1 MSANMSALSKD
12 RLIAIIGS
20 GAMGAGIAQVAAV
33 AGYTVKLYDTRPEAV
48 AKAISDIAL
57 VFNKL
62 VAKDRMSAVAAA
74 AAIARLHAAVTL
86 DELAGAGLAVEAI
99 VENLDAKRALF
110 AQLEAVVGDDCILA
124 TNTSSISVTAIA
136 AKLRVPSRLVGM
148 HFFNPVPLMALVE
161 VVSGLATDAAVAQ
174 TVCDTAAAW
183 GKHPVHAKSTP
194 GFIVNRVARPFYA
207 EGWRLLGERAAD
219 AATIDAVMR
228 EAGGFRMG
236 PFELMDLIGHDVNFS
251 VTQSV
256 FSAYFNDPRF
266 TPSVLQQEMVNAG
279 YLGRKSGRGFYLY
292 GDGGAPA
299 ASTTALPH
307 AEAAQPVPEF
317 VSYTVEQGAAVGGA
331 RVTGSAVADA
341 LAERL
346 RASGIAVKHRQPGE
360 ARGHAGGVGAIVD
373 HAPAFHCNG
382 ATVYLTDGRSAT
394 ERARDNQHADTVLFD
409 LAFDYASAKRIAVTC
424 ADQCSLAA
432 YQSVVGLF
440 QAAGFVVTRLDDVPG
455 MVVMRTV
462 AMLANEAADAVN
474 QGVCSAEAADIAMQ
488 KGVNYP
494 RGPLAWA
501 DAIGIGQIVTVL
513 ANLAA
518 SYGEDRYRV
527 SPLLRRKHASGAT
540 FHA

>member
-1 MSANMSALSKD
+1 MPALSKD
-12 RLIAIIGS
+12 RLVAVIGS

-62 VAKDRMSAVAAA
+62 VAKERMSAVAAA
-74 AAIARLHAAVTL
+74 AAIARLRAAVTL
-86 DELAGAGLAVEAI
+86 DDVAGAGLVVEAI
-99 VENLDAKRALF
+99 VENLDAKRGLF
-110 AQLEAVVGDDCILA
+110 AELEALVADDCILA

-136 AKLRVPSRLVGM
+136 ARLRKPERLVGM

-161 VVSGLATDAAVAQ
+161 VISGLATDAAVAQ

-183 GKHPVHAKSTP
+183 GKNPVHAKSTP

-207 EGWRLLGERAAD
+207 EGWRLLGEQAAD

-256 FSAYFNDPRF
+256 FNAYFNDPRF

-292 GDGGAPA
+292 GDGGTGSPQPQ
-299 ASTTALPH
+299 T
-307 AEAAQPVPEF
+307 EAAQPVPEF
-317 VSYTVEQGAAVGGA
+317 VSYTVEQGAKAGA
-331 RVTGSAVADA
+331 PRFAGSAVSDA
-341 LAERL
+341 LADRL
-346 RASGIAVKHRQPGE
+346 RAAGITVTHRQSPE
-360 ARGHAGGVGAIVD
+360 ARGHAAGAD
-373 HAPAFHCNG
+373 GAPAFHCNG
-382 ATVYLTDGRSAT
+382 AAVYLTDGRSAT
-394 ERARDNQHADTVLFD
+394 ERARDNQHPDTVLFD
-409 LAFDYASAKRIAVTC
+409 LALDYATATRIAVTC
-424 ADQCSLAA
+424 ADQCSTAA

-440 QAAGFVVTRLDDVPG
+440 QAAGFAVTRLDYVPG
-455 MVVMRTV
+455 MAVMRTV

-501 DAIGIGQIVTVL
+501 DSIGIGQIVTVL
-513 ANLAA
+513 TNLAA

-527 SPLLRRKHASGAT
+527 SPLLRRKHASGGG

>member
-1 MSANMSALSKD
+1 MAALSKD
-12 RLIAIIGS
+12 HLVAVIGS

-62 VAKDRMSAVAAA
+62 VAKERMSAVAAA
-74 AAIARLHAAVTL
+74 AAIARLRAAVTL
-86 DELAGAGLAVEAI
+86 DDVAGAGLVVEAI
-99 VENLDAKRALF
+99 VENLDAKRGLF
-110 AQLEAVVGDDCILA
+110 AQLEAIVGDDCILA

-136 AKLRVPSRLVGM
+136 AKLRKPERLVGM

-161 VVSGLATDAAVAQ
+161 VISGLATDAAVAQ
-174 TVCDTAAAW
+174 AVCDTAAAW
-183 GKHPVHAKSTP
+183 GKNPVHAKSTP

-207 EGWRLLGERAAD
+207 EGWRLLSEQAAD

-236 PFELMDLIGHDVNFS
+236 PFELMDLIGHDVNFA

-256 FSAYFNDPRF
+256 FHAYFNDPRF

-279 YLGRKSGRGFYLY
+279 YLGRKSGRGFYSY
-292 GDGGAPA
+292 GDG
-299 ASTTALPH
+299 STALPQPQTEP
-307 AEAAQPVPEF
+307 ARPVPEF
-317 VSYTVEQGAAVGGA
+317 VSYTVEQGAKAGA
-331 RVTGSAVADA
+331 PRVAGSSVADA

-346 RASGIAVKHRQPGE
+346 RAAGITVTHRQSPE
-360 ARGHAGGVGAIVD
+360 ARGHAAGAD
-373 HAPAFHCNG
+373 GAPAFHCNG
-382 ATVYLTDGRSAT
+382 AAVYLTDGRSAT
-394 ERARDNQHADTVLFD
+394 ERARDNQHPDTVLFD
-409 LAFDYASAKRIAVTC
+409 LSLDYASATRIAVTC
-424 ADQCSLAA
+424 ADQCSPAA

-440 QAAGFVVTRLDDVPG
+440 QAAGFAVTRLDDVPG
-455 MVVMRTV
+455 MAVMRTV

-513 ANLAA
+513 TNLAA
-518 SYGEDRYRV
+518 SYGEERYRV
-527 SPLLRRKHASGAT
+527 SPLLRRKHASGAV